1 MAQENGAMIPTVT
14 ITVDE
19 YLDLRQKAEMNCFLM
34 TQLGE
39 MREKIFNIENKMFAL
54 KGVLEGGKR

>member
-54 KGVLEGGKR
+54 DGMLEGGKR